1 MDSARACLLGWNLV
15 GTWKCEVGTPDTAAG
30 VVFLV
35 ANLLFLLWILFVIGS
50 EAPVLHSCSSGQPR
64 SGAVVSRTSFRFAN
78 VLLTQRCFD
87 VVVIACLIR
96 YEACVCLLVA
106 FQALLTS
113 SHGIL
118 QATLRAP
125 AQHSQVRSMAT
136 ARIEA
141 ILCISCHKPRLFS
154 IPSATG
160 SLQPPP
166 ALLQRSLCD
175 TSVTW
180 CHMHANH
187 STLTLITLYA

>member
-1 MDSARACLLGWNLV
+1 
-15 GTWKCEVGTPDTAAG
+15 VGTPDTAAG

-35 ANLLFLLWILFVIGS
+35 ANLLFLLWILFDFDS

-64 SGAVVSRTSFRFAN
+64 SGAVVPRASFRFVQ
-78 VLLTQRCFD
+78 VLLHQRCF
-87 VVVIACLIR
+87 VVVVMACLIC
-96 YEACVCLLVA
+96 YEARACLLVT

-113 SHGIL
+113 SHGIF
-118 QATLRAP
+118 QATVRAP

-141 ILCISCHKPRLFS
+141 KLCISCHKPRLFS

-160 SLQPPP
+160 SLQPPQ

-187 STLTLITLYA
+187 STLTLITLYV